1 MKDAGRTDP
10 MMDGYDCSKLYSD
23 KCVRFKTVF
32 SELKQPNKSNYIS
45 FQGRLNKSDGF
56 FYEGGWLRGRKHGQ
70 GLVIYPNGDCF
81 EGYWRKDLRDG
92 EGKYWIK
99 SRNNDNDTA
108 ESTNKNNSRAIKGIW
123 KRDIMKTGIIND
135 IEKIDI
141 GTEASI
147 ESKS

>member
-1 MKDAGRTDP
+1 MLTIRSWEDNWRNYLQN
-10 MMDGYDCSKLYSD
+10 GYES
-23 KCVRFKTVF
+23 
-32 SELKQPNKSNYIS
+32 
-45 FQGRLNKSDGF
+45 
-56 FYEGGWLRGRKHGQ
+56 
-70 GLVIYPNGDCF
+70 F

-108 ESTNKNNSRAIKGIW
+108 QSTNEDNSKVIKGVW

-147 ESKS
+147 VSESWQLWYQMINDIAK